1 MKMGRKGTQGIYSFR
16 VSVFCLLFSQV
27 KISQKLMRETRPS
40 ESLMW
45 FSLGLRGDRRYP
57 PCLQGREA
65 TEETMALQEGP
76 EAPG

>member
-1 MKMGRKGTQGIYSFR
+1 MKMGRKGIQGIYSFR
-16 VSVFCLLFSQV
+16 PSVFCLFSQV
-27 KISQKLMRETRPS
+27 KISQKLMKETRPS

-45 FSLGLRGDRRYP
+45 FSFGLRGDRRYP
-57 PCLQGREA
+57 PCLQGRGA